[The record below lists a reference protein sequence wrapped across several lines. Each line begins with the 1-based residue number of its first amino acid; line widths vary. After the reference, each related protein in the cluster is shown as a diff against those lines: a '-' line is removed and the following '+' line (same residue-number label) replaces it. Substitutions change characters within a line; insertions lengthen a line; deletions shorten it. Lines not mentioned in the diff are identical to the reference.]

1 MAKPAFVAA
10 TGRRLSR
17 LARTLSRRHPRTSG
31 ESPAAGP
38 QPVQIVVTPGSG
50 NGRAMMTA
58 RRLTRLLRRHGVET
72 AIQTFDNLA
81 ALRSW
86 ADTCE
91 PSFSHL
97 ICIGGDATLSNAA
110 LASVRTKVPFVPV
123 PNGFG
128 NLFARVFG
136 FPDHA
141 EAVVRLLETGQ
152 MRRVDVGAAEEKAG
166 PEPFLSHRSYGLLEQ
181 IQEAAEHGRRQ
192 PRQRLLRH
200 LWYYGVAYR
209 FLFRARLSSYAVEVD
224 GATVADDAVLVTV
237 ANVETYGGFLTLTPS
252 ASPIDGRF
260 DVAVLPR
267 VSKAALMMRLVR
279 ALLRLSPGRH
289 KPLTIY
295 RGRRVV
301 VTTPRRRDVL
311 TVWRQ
316 ALPLLV
322 PPGAIEDLRGR
333 TVEE

>member
-1 MAKPAFVAA
+1 MAKPAFVTA
-10 TGRRLSR
+10 TGRHLSR
-17 LARTLSRRHPRTSG
+17 LARTLSRRRPRTSAQG
-31 ESPAAGP
+31 APVRP

-50 NGRAMMTA
+50 NGRAMLTA
-58 RRLTRLLRRHGVET
+58 RRLTRLLRRRGVE
-72 AIQTFDNLA
+72 AAVRTFGDLA
-81 ALRSW
+81 ALRRW

-91 PSFSHL
+91 PSFAHL

-110 LASVRTKVPFVPV
+110 LASVRTKIPFVPV

-128 NLFARVFG
+128 NLFARVFR
-136 FPDHA
+136 FPDRA
-141 EAVVRLLETGQ
+141 EAVVRLLENGHV
-152 MRRVDVGAAEEKAG
+152 RRVDVGVAEATTG

-181 IQEAAEHGRRQ
+181 IQEAAERGRRQ
-192 PRQRLLRH
+192 PRQRFLRH

-209 FLFRARLSSYAVEVD
+209 FLFRSRLSSYGVEVD
-224 GATVADDAVLVTV
+224 GDTVAEDAVLVTV
-237 ANVETYGGFLTLTPS
+237 ANVETYGGFLSLTPT

-267 VSKAALMMRLVR
+267 VSKAALLARLFL
-279 ALLRLSPGRH
+279 ALLRLRGRH

-295 RGRRVV
+295 RGQRVV

-311 TVWRQ
+311 TVWRR

-322 PPGAIEDLRGR
+322 PPGAIDELRRR
-333 TVEE
+333 TVED